1 MANNY
6 TSTAKVRLYDQR
18 SNTIL
23 LHPET
28 ELSAVVC
35 ESGGILTINGNSI
48 YVDPAD
54 VGPVVSG
61 SGFIQEPTIE
71 YTTGGTVTNV
81 GNSAGYGTLLKT
93 IDTIDHIR
101 GTTAATNGYL
111 PTELAVATALET
123 KQNTLAAG
131 SFITLSAPQADTG
144 IVTIS
149 VPYTNTISGS
159 TASLDSVIPTAQ
171 AVNAEILRQSANAV
185 TAAMTS
191 VSAAGYATETWTA
204 ANFVPKGGAGDWGYA
219 TYASAGVVKPIQ
231 GSGIE
236 IVDSGAIK
244 LGSATTAAIGGVAV
258 PANHGLSI
266 TGGSLAIT
274 AAGTT
279 AAAIGGV
286 YVPAGSGL
294 AVANDGKLTGNIAA
308 VSAGYNAQ
316 STPGMVKGVLSTVV
330 TNNTYAG
337 SAYVPN
343 VQAVYNYVSGQIN
356 GIIAG
361 GTGSIAVAV
370 EGVTTWVNQNFA
382 PASDIPGDANY
393 ATKGIVS
400 INSNGLSVVSGHLS
414 LLIANGSTIGGVMV
428 PDDQGLTLTA
438 ATGELKVTKAP
449 VVATYDA
456 ASTLLGSNTV
466 GGVVVMNT
474 VTGATTT
481 AQESLQAV
489 PTAHAVTTYVENALA
504 NVQIN
509 YAGPFAVTGYTGSD
523 EYNVTIAG
531 GYIYANGS
539 TVAVCEYAGQN
550 TSDVSFPSQASGVNT
565 VWLVITLYDGTVSAQ
580 VGPSWVYDAT
590 HTSIP
595 LAALY
600 YDHTVVQYQYGDI
613 VLAGDPGAVAG
624 QGGGGGAP
632 VYDGEFAVTC
642 PNSGTYSIAGGTMY
656 VDGTSLSGTISTAAS
671 FTGTANGT
679 IWANI
684 YKSGNSLT
692 GVYAATRSISGSTCS
707 VPIAKVN
714 GTSVTQ
720 YQYGPIRIEGRWA

>member
-18 SNTIL
+18 SDTIL

-35 ESGGILTINGNSI
+35 ESGGLLTITGNSI

-61 SGFIQEPTIE
+61 SGFIQEP
-71 YTTGGTVTNV
+71 
-81 GNSAGYGTLLKT
+81 
-93 IDTIDHIR
+93 TIDHIR

-159 TASLDSVIPTAQ
+159 TASLNSVIPTAQ
-171 AVNAEILRQSANAV
+171 AVNEEILRQSANAV
-185 TAAMTS
+185 TTAMTS

-219 TYASAGVVKPIQ
+219 TYASAGVVRPIQ

-244 LGSATTAAIGGVAV
+244 LGSATTAAIGGVVV
-258 PANHGLSI
+258 PAEHGLSI
-266 TGGSLAIT
+266 TGGSLSIT

-279 AAAIGGV
+279 ATAIGGV

-294 AVANDGKLTGNIAA
+294 AVAKDGKLTGNIAA

-382 PASDIPGDANY
+382 PASDIPGDADYN
-393 ATKGIVS
+393 TKGIVS
-400 INSNGLSVVSGHLS
+400 INSNGLSVANGHLS
-414 LLIANGSTIGGVMV
+414 LLVANGSTIGGVMV
-428 PDDQGLTLTA
+428 PADQGLTLTA

-481 AQESLQAV
+481 AQEALQAV
-489 PTAHAVTTYVENALA
+489 PTTHAVTTYVANALA
-504 NVQIN
+504 NVQVN
-509 YAGPFAVTGYTGSD
+509 YTGPFAVTEYSGSEVD
-523 EYNVTIAG
+523 DYNVTIAG
-531 GYIYANGS
+531 GNIYANGS
-539 TVAVCEYAGQN
+539 TVAVYEYAGQD
-550 TSDVSFPSQASGVNT
+550 TSVVSFPSHASGVNT
-565 VWLVITLYDGTVSAQ
+565 VWLVITLYDGTVTAQ
-580 VGPSWVYDAT
+580 VGPSWVYDAE

-642 PNSGTYSIAGGTMY
+642 SNSGTYSIAGGTMY
-656 VDGTSLSGTISTAAS
+656 VDGTSLSGTIRTTAS
-671 FTGTANGT
+671 FTGTGNGI
-679 IWANI
+679 IWAHI